1 MRPTSAQLCRD
12 NGWTVGTHLAGDEGY
27 GVTVIT
33 LTAIGEQN
41 VLARQ
46 ISHAGKPYAGR
57 ESSWTL
63 AYRDWRKVDRA

>member
-1 MRPTSAQLCRD
+1 
-12 NGWTVGTHLAGDEGY
+12 
-27 GVTVIT
+27 VTVIT